1 MCAIQPSRD
10 SETHNCFTWITDELL
25 HRWRSGFKLDV
36 MVVIHQSQCG
46 DPLNLT
52 LYFSLNGDN
61 NAQNLHHRLIVCVCA
76 FYVLTAHVRCC
87 SNEAGTTGYNIRIS
101 TAVPDL
107 KNIIILFFRR
117 EKRFCEVF
125 FLDKA
130 EQLFHSYPFKES
142 EAVNYLL
149 QFWCCIWVN
158 AHLPPAPHCTV
169 SICGVSAWTLFV
181 DFIPFPELL
190 GDLKLCCDLASRKL
204 I

>member
-1 MCAIQPSRD
+1 
-10 SETHNCFTWITDELL
+10 
-25 HRWRSGFKLDV
+25 

-158 AHLPPAPHCTV
+158 AHLSPRPPLYRKHLRRLSLNSFRGLYSFSGA
-169 SICGVSAWTLFV
+169 SGRFKTLLWSCEQKTNLVFKT
-181 DFIPFPELL
+181 
-190 GDLKLCCDLASRKL
+190 LKTSKQL
-204 I
+204 

>member
-1 MCAIQPSRD
+1 
-10 SETHNCFTWITDELL
+10 
-25 HRWRSGFKLDV
+25 

-107 KNIIILFFRR
+107 KKILLFYFLGGKKGFVRFSFLTKLNSFFIHT
-117 EKRFCEVF
+117 
-125 FLDKA
+125 
-130 EQLFHSYPFKES
+130 HSRS
-142 EAVNYLL
+142 LRL
-149 QFWCCIWVN
+149 
-158 AHLPPAPHCTV
+158 
-169 SICGVSAWTLFV
+169 
-181 DFIPFPELL
+181 
-190 GDLKLCCDLASRKL
+190 
-204 I
+204 

>member
-1 MCAIQPSRD
+1 M
-10 SETHNCFTWITDELL
+10 
-25 HRWRSGFKLDV
+25 
-36 MVVIHQSQCG
+36 IHQSQCG

-117 EKRFCEVF
+117 EKRFFEVF

-149 QFWCCIWVN
+149 QF
-158 AHLPPAPHCTV
+158 
-169 SICGVSAWTLFV
+169 
-181 DFIPFPELL
+181 
-190 GDLKLCCDLASRKL
+190 
-204 I
+204 